1 LCAPDKSI
9 IVRLASL
16 SGMRDLIS
24 ISSDGNTVVRFNAFK
39 VSDITN
45 PAFGY
50 YFATQSDV
58 YILTRSSEPT
68 DEVMKLRTPKG
79 DVITQPKIKA
89 RDFIV
94 QFRRDGTY
102 VRSFPLDLPFAPRQ
116 IGAFPSGGF
125 LAAGAA
131 KDGTYKPVIALL
143 KSSGDFDRYLELKG
157 DIHLLDTSKKK
168 DSNDPTALPLR
179 PPNAQ
184 EREKSLSIA
193 ENLSVIVP
201 DGPNLL
207 LVRSGQKAPVF
218 SVSAGGEVKAVNP
231 EVPSGFTL
239 YDLRTGQNT
248 WVALY
253 THPRSEDPK
262 DASVVLETYA
272 LDPSSG
278 KAIARYV
285 YPNFLGF
292 GLACS
297 DGFEF
302 TVLERQEDKIEL
314 IKLVPT
320 HPYSS
325 ENRN

>member
-1 LCAPDKSI
+1 
-9 IVRLASL
+9 
-16 SGMRDLIS
+16 
-24 ISSDGNTVVRFNAFK
+24 
-39 VSDITN
+39 
-45 PAFGY
+45 
-50 YFATQSDV
+50 
-58 YILTRSSEPT
+58 
-68 DEVMKLRTPKG
+68 MKLRTPKG

-325 ENRN
+325 EK